1 MLKPRGVDSGKQVV
15 TGANVTQSSMLTAKI
30 ADAGPSGTPAA
41 TGIERVLVADDSR
54 LQRRILV
61 ASLKR
66 WGFDVVE
73 AETGREA
80 LDLCHEALPDL
91 VLSDWMMPE
100 MDGLEF
106 CTAFRE
112 LCGEAH
118 YGYFIL
124 LTSKAEKDEIARGL
138 ESGADDFLT
147 KPFDSAELR
156 ARIRAGERLV
166 SMQKQL
172 AAQNTVVQETLAKL
186 QTVYDALDKD
196 IANARKIQEALVP
209 EKTRTFGESRVS
221 LLLRPSGHVGGDL
234 VGMFSPGHDML
245 GFYGIDVSGH
255 GITSAMMTARV
266 GGYLSSSHPEQNVA
280 MVRRMERFY
289 ALRPPEEVA
298 RLLNERFTMDTGVEE
313 YFTMAYAIVD
323 QTNGHM
329 RAVQAG
335 HPHPLILRA
344 DGRREFVGEGGLPLG
359 LIADIDFAGFEA
371 WLEPGDKVL
380 FYSDGFSEAVLPG
393 GGMLEEAGL
402 VDIVDKV
409 DPTSSGTEFLDDL
422 YWQLNQVIDPDVGLD
437 DDVSATLFEYRP
449 PHLTS

>member
-1 MLKPRGVDSGKQVV
+1 MLSPGRLHIAIGVV
-15 TGANVTQSSMLTAKI
+15 TGRDVTQNAVKSAEIDPQDGVATP
-30 ADAGPSGTPAA
+30 GSG
-41 TGIERVLVADDSR
+41 GIDRVLVADDSR

-80 LDLCHEALPDL
+80 LDLCKEALPDL

-106 CTAFRE
+106 CTAFRD
-112 LCGEAH
+112 LCGDAH

-138 ESGADDFLT
+138 EIGADDFLT

-166 SMQKQL
+166 TMQKQL
-172 AAQNTVVQETLAKL
+172 AAQNTIVQDTLAEL
-186 QTVYDALDKD
+186 QKVYDALDKD

-209 EKTRTFGESRVS
+209 EKTKAFGDSRVS

-280 MVRRMERFY
+280 MIRKMERFY

-313 YFTMAYAIVD
+313 YFTMAYAVVD
-323 QTNGHM
+323 QTTGHM
-329 RAVQAG
+329 QAVQAG

-344 DGRREFVGEGGLPLG
+344 DGRREFIGEGGLPIG
-359 LIADIDFAGFEA
+359 LIADVTFAGFET

-393 GGMLEEAGL
+393 GDMLEEAGL
-402 VDIVDKV
+402 VSIVDKV
-409 DPTSSGTEFLDDL
+409 DPNACGTEFLDDL
-422 YWQLNQVIDPDVGLD
+422 YWQLNQVIDPEVGLD
-437 DDVSATLFEYRP
+437 DDVSATLFEFK
-449 PHLTS
+449 SSQSGG